1 MVRTKL
7 LVLPLA
13 ALASGCAILP
23 DAWTPSWLPFSGKS
37 KPSNEGLR
45 AFIADDVMLELPTP
59 PGYPEERTIVQTGR
73 AQFGERNAA
82 FEAVLQLGP
91 ERTEIVLMMP
101 SGPRLSTIVWD
112 ATGVHEDRAP
122 FVPDS
127 MPVENIL
134 ADIFIT
140 AWPEDMVA
148 GTLPEGVTLEVGA
161 DGARTIHRGGEI
173 ILSIGPDPADPS
185 RFVVRN
191 EAIGYEVAMTRQVD
205 ETLPTVIAEAPAVA
219 EPVTMEAVADV
230 VAEPAPDVVPAS
242 APPSAESV
250 PVAEQPATLSTIA
263 AIEVSQ
269 GAQQ

>member
-23 DAWTPSWLPFSGKS
+23 DSWTPSWLPFSGKS
-37 KPSNEGLR
+37 SPSDEGLR

-101 SGPRLSTIVWD
+101 AGPRLSTIVWD

-122 FVPDS
+122 FVPDG

-134 ADIFIT
+134 ADIFVT
-140 AWPEDMVA
+140 VWPEDMVA

-161 DGARTIHRGGEI
+161 DGARTIRRGDEI
-173 ILSIGPDPADPS
+173 ILTIGPDPADPS

-191 EAIGYEVAMTRQVD
+191 EALGYEVAMVRQVD
-205 ETLPTVIAEAPAVA
+205 ETAAVAVAEAPAEIA
-219 EPVTMEAVADV
+219 PPIEAVVDA
-230 VAEPAPDVVPAS
+230 VAQPAPEAAPAASSPPAETVPVVGQPAS
-242 APPSAESV
+242 V
-250 PVAEQPATLSTIA
+250 STIA
-263 AIEVSQ
+263 ANEV
-269 GAQQ
+269 AQSGQQ

>member
-1 MVRTKL
+1 MRTKL

-13 ALASGCAILP
+13 ALASGCAMLP
-23 DAWTPSWLPFSGKS
+23 DSLTPSWLPFSGKS
-37 KPSNEGLR
+37 APADEGLR
-45 AFIADDVMLELPTP
+45 AFIAEDVMLELPTP

-101 SGPRLSTIVWD
+101 AGPRLSTIVWD

-134 ADIFIT
+134 ADIFVT
-140 AWPEDMVA
+140 VWPEGMVA
-148 GTLPEGVTLEVGA
+148 GTLPDGVTLEVGA
-161 DGARTIHRGGEI
+161 DGARTIRRGDEI
-173 ILSIGPDPADPS
+173 ILTVGPDPADPS

-191 EAIGYEVAMTRQVD
+191 EALGYEVAMVRQVD
-205 ETLPTVIAEAPAVA
+205 ETAPVAVAEAPAEIA
-219 EPVTMEAVADV
+219 
-230 VAEPAPDVVPAS
+230 PAT
-242 APPSAESV
+242 E
-250 PVAEQPATLSTIA
+250 PVAEVAVQPVSEAAPVEIAPPADTAPVEQPASVSTIA

-269 GAQQ
+269 SGRQ